1 MSYSTDAVLD
11 AERHTNSLYASQAAQ
26 EQAEAAMDRGFR
38 AACDLGD
45 SNAMAPW
52 APMTTDWDAVN
63 KRPVAQRHAG
73 ALPKRQQTLAEVM
86 FECLDMRAGPDI
98 SEAMQ
103 LILNVASGKDPK
115 AAMDQARSILN
126 RMVTAY
132 VAQNAEAE

>member
-1 MSYSTDAVLD
+1 MSYSTDPVLD
-11 AERHTNSLYASQAAQ
+11 ADRHTASLYASQAAQ

-45 SNAMAPW
+45 AKAMAPW
-52 APMTTDWDAVN
+52 APLTTDWDAVN
-63 KRPVAQRHAG
+63 KRPVDQRHATS
-73 ALPKRQQTLAEVM
+73 LPKRQQTLAEVM

-103 LILNVASGKDPK
+103 LILNVANGKDPQ
-115 AAMDQARSILN
+115 AAIDQARSILN
-126 RMVTAY
+126 KMVSAY